1 MARKM
6 SVNRL
11 EKDELEYELT
21 IRGCALGN
29 VVEMRSR
36 LSSAL
41 QMEKSGDSLKYPE
54 YPYKF
59 EEDYEGVKR
68 RIEELMRLIQAF
80 SGDKSGSD
88 AVKMTTK
95 LNHTLNRIDNM
106 VVKTEDEQK
115 LKSEQVA
122 LVLSLR
128 EKYEGKVEAF
138 EKGKSVPAG
147 LSFIERQTES
157 ITFEGHDISGSSAL
171 DNAEQHRASSIPNDA
186 KSIPPY
192 KWNIQKFRGDV
203 RSDIS
208 VNAFFEHIEELR
220 LARNVSEETLLNS
233 GIDLFCDRAY
243 QFYKECRSRLSTWNE
258 LVREF
263 RREYLSPNY
272 EEELFREIDKRTQ
285 HASESIGVYLAVMSR
300 YFHRLRCPISE
311 EAKLK
316 IILKNLHP
324 YYIDRLR
331 DPLPATISELRE
343 ACRSIEA
350 RRNMCDRYVEPSTR
364 RSGTLEKDLACIAP
378 AHNVDASE
386 AATSSQTISGA
397 STKQIICYRCQEP
410 GHKAIGCV
418 RSKKVI
424 CFGCKKVGHTIRNCH
439 ARSQTGNEARRT

>member
-1 MARKM
+1 M
-6 SVNRL
+6 NRL
-11 EKDELEYELT
+11 DKEELEYELS

-29 VVEMRSR
+29 CGEMRGR

-41 QMEKSGDSLKYPE
+41 QMEKSGDSLKYPD

-59 EEDYEGVKR
+59 EEDYEGVKKR
-68 RIEELMRLIQAF
+68 LEELIKLLPGF
-80 SGDKSGSD
+80 SGDKSSSE
-88 AVKMTTK
+88 AAKISTK
-95 LNHTLNRIDNM
+95 LNHTFNRLDHMM
-106 VVKTEDEQK
+106 VKSEEEQK

-122 LVLSLR
+122 LALSLR
-128 EKYEGKVEAF
+128 EKYEGKVETF
-138 EKGKSVPAG
+138 EGQKAPIPSG
-147 LSFIERQTES
+147 LSFIERQAEHA
-157 ITFEGHDISGSSAL
+157 ITFEGHNISGSSAL
-171 DNAEQHRASSIPNDA
+171 EGAEHQQASSIPNDA

-192 KWNIQKFRGDV
+192 KWNIQKFRGDM

-208 VNAFFEHIEELR
+208 VNAFFEQIEELR

-243 QFYKECRSRLSTWNE
+243 QFYKECRLRMSTWSE

-300 YFHRLRCPISE
+300 YFQRLRCPITE
-311 EAKLK
+311 ETKLK
-316 IILKNLHP
+316 IVLKNLHP

-331 DPLPATISELRE
+331 DPLPSTIGELRE

-364 RSGTLEKDLACIAP
+364 RSGTLEKDLACIVP
-378 AHNVDASE
+378 AHNIDASE
-386 AATSSQTISGA
+386 PGTSSQATSA
-397 STKQIICYRCQEP
+397 SPKQIICYRCREP

-418 RSKKVI
+418 KDRKIV
-424 CFGCKKVGHTIRNCH
+424 CFGCKKVGHTVRNC
-439 ARSQTGNEARRT
+439 RVRPQTGNDMRRT